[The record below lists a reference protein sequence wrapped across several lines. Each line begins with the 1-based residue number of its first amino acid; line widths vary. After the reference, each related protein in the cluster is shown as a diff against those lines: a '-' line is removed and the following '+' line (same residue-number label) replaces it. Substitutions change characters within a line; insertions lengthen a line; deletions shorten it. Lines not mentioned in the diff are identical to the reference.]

1 MKLERMF
8 RMFLRFLIILYFT
21 FFSNLVFSKDI
32 PIIVITAN
40 KKPQSLSTVG
50 TSVTVLDEKFFS
62 NTTEYFLGD
71 ALASTTTSANF
82 FQSGGH
88 GTASAIQLRGM
99 PKRYSTVYIDGI
111 KMSDPSS
118 VSNDFDF
125 NNILTSQVSRVEILK
140 GNQSSLYG
148 SGAVGGTIHITTKKG
163 KPGLNKDI
171 NYLFGSH
178 NTHNF
183 STSISGGDISRK
195 YFLGLQRFHTDGIS
209 QMTHNDEK
217 DRYRNNGLIASF
229 SDKFSENLELK
240 FNTRISETYLQYDA
254 VCVSNLF
261 GCSPSRDHSEETDA
275 LEASA
280 NVNLIYKPFKNFNNK
295 FTIANTYF
303 KRIYGQAPGSKN
315 TQQDNYYGNRYAVLY
330 QGEYNF
336 NLDDSI
342 IFGLEREDDQM
353 GYNKDETGRID
364 SNAYVTSQ
372 YFDYQTRITKNL
384 YGTFGARFDEH
395 SLAGGGSNEDSH
407 RATLAYVSDDKTTK
421 FKSSYGTGY
430 RFPSLY
436 ELLYVWNSRNNCNGG
451 GSKCG
456 DVGFKSAENSR
467 SYDFGI
473 EKSINPNLF
482 FDLTYFNILYKDA
495 LEGWSGNNAAGSGST
510 TQNSP
515 STTKSQGLEFVSK
528 FKLNDILNFDFNYT
542 YTQTYDGAEQDNPS
556 NTMINSQMVRIPRNM
571 VNLITN
577 LKVPGYKDLNVSLKT
592 KWSDEARDYGNGNAN
607 RNGSQSFGDAE
618 LDSYLI
624 SDLSIKYNYLNQ
636 YNLYFDI
643 NNILDK
649 KYETAQDYSQMD
661 RSFNFGIKT
670 IY

>member
-1 MKLERMF
+1 MLF
-8 RMFLRFLIILYFT
+8 RFLIISYFF

-32 PIIVITAN
+32 PVIVIKAN

-71 ALASTTTSANF
+71 ALATNSTSSNF

-99 PKRYSTVYIDGI
+99 PKRYSTVYIDGV

-163 KPGLNKDI
+163 KSGFNRDI
-171 NYLFGSH
+171 NYILGSY

-183 STSISGGDISRK
+183 STSISGGGISKR
-195 YFLGLQRFHTDGIS
+195 YFLGLQRFNTDGIS
-209 QMTHNDEK
+209 QMTHNNEK
-217 DRYRNNGLIASF
+217 DRYRNNGLVASF
-229 SDKFSENLELK
+229 SEKFSENLE
-240 FNTRISETYLQYDA
+240 FNGNTRISETYLQYDA

-261 GCSPSRDHSEETDA
+261 GCSPSRDHSEEVDA
-275 LEASA
+275 VEAST
-280 NVNLIYKPFKNFNNK
+280 NVNLIYKPFENFKNK
-295 FTIANTYF
+295 FTIANTYI

-315 TQQDNYYGNRYAVLY
+315 TKQDNYYGDRYAILY

-336 NLDDSI
+336 NLDNSI
-342 IFGLEREDDQM
+342 VFGLEREDEQM
-353 GYNKDETGRID
+353 GYNKDESGRID
-364 SNAYVTSQ
+364 SNAYITSR

-384 YGTFGARFDEH
+384 YSTFGARFDEH

-407 RATLAYVSDDKTTK
+407 RATLAYISDDKTTK

-456 DVGFKSAENSR
+456 DVSFKSAENSR

-482 FDLTYFNILYKDA
+482 VDLTYFNIVYKDA
-495 LEGWSGNNAAGSGST
+495 LEGWSGNNAAGSGYT

-528 FKLNDILNFDFNYT
+528 FKLNEILNFDFNYT
-542 YTQTYDGAEQDNPS
+542 YTQTYDGAEQDNPN
-556 NTMINSQMVRIPRNM
+556 NTNINSQMVRIPRNM
-571 VNLITN
+571 INLITN
-577 LKVPGYKDLNVSLKT
+577 FKVPGYKDFNVSLKT
-592 KWSDEARDYGNGNAN
+592 KWSDKARDYGNGNAN
-607 RNGSQSFGDAE
+607 RNGSQSFADSE
-618 LDSYLI
+618 LDSYLV
-624 SDLSIKYNYLNQ
+624 SDLSIKYNFFNK

-649 KYETAQDYSQMD
+649 NYETAQDYSQMG
-661 RSFNFGIKT
+661 RNFNFGLKT
-670 IY
+670 NY